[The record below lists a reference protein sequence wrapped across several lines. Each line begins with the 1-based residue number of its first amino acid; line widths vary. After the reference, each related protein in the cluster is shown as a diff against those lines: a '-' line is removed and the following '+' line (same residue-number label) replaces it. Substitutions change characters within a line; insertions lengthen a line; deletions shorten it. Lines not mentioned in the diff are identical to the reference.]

1 LASKVLTTHSVFIL
15 IVSYYYYYA
24 IALGPLFIIFLFSA
38 AYYRS
43 SAREVKRHEA
53 VLRSTVFARFGEA
66 VQGTATIRAYGLQ
79 DQFARSVRD
88 SVDDMNSA
96 YYLTFANQRWLSV
109 RLDVVGILLVFTTG
123 ILVVTSRFSVDPS
136 IAGLVLSYILTIVQ
150 MIQFTVRQLAEVE
163 NNMNSTERIHHY
175 GTELEEEAP
184 LHMGEVRPTWPEV
197 GEIVFNNVQMRYR
210 DGLPLVLK
218 GLDMHIRAG
227 ERIGVVGRTGAGKS
241 SIMSALF
248 RLQELSGGSIV
259 IDGVDIGKIG
269 LHDLRSKLAIIP
281 QDPTL
286 FKGTIRSNLDP
297 FHEHSDLELWASL
310 RQANLVSNEQA
321 MEDTAGRIHLDSQ
334 VDEEGLNFSLGQRQ
348 LLALSRAL
356 VRGSQII
363 VCDEATSSV
372 DFETDALVQTSMKNG
387 FKGKVC
393 TSPNAFEATINDHVD
408 FALHSP
414 PTQDYHRLRPHL
426 RHGPGPDCRDGH
438 TSQPLQPRRH
448 LPQHVR
454 AQWHPPRRLPRLDIR
469 VLGENL
475 HGG

>member
-1 LASKVLTTHSVFIL
+1 M
-15 IVSYYYYYA
+15 
-24 IALGPLFIIFLFSA
+24 
-38 AYYRS
+38 
-43 SAREVKRHEA
+43 
-53 VLRSTVFARFGEA
+53 
-66 VQGTATIRAYGLQ
+66 GTATIRAYGLQ
-79 DQFARSVRD
+79 NQFSRSVRE

-184 LHMGEVRPTWPEV
+184 LHMGEVRPTWPEH
-197 GEIVFNNVQMRYR
+197 GEIVFNDVQMRYR

-218 GLDMHIRAG
+218 GLDMHVRAG

-259 IDGVDIGKIG
+259 VDGLDIGKIG

-297 FHEHSDLELWASL
+297 FHEHSDLELWSAL
-310 RQANLVSNEQA
+310 RQANLVSNEA
-321 MEDTAGRIHLDSQ
+321 EMEDTSGRIHLDSQ
-334 VDEEGLNFSLGQRQ
+334 VDEEGLNFSLGRSTPHHHTLSEHSLTYFAAIGQRQ

-372 DFETDALVQTSMKNG
+372 DFETDALVSSLFPTTSWR
-387 FKGKVC
+387 
-393 TSPNAFEATINDHVD
+393 HV
-408 FALHSP
+408 L
-414 PTQDYHRLRPHL
+414 TTPH
-426 RHGPGPDCRDGH
+426 
-438 TSQPLQPRRH
+438 
-448 LPQHVR
+448 
-454 AQWHPPRRLPRLDIR
+454 
-469 VLGENL
+469 
-475 HGG
+475 

>member
-1 LASKVLTTHSVFIL
+1 
-15 IVSYYYYYA
+15 VSYYYYYA
-24 IALGPLFIIFLFSA
+24 IALGPLFLIFLFSA

-197 GEIVFNNVQMRYR
+197 GEIVFNDVQMRYR

-248 RLQELSGGSIV
+248 RLQELSGGSII

-310 RQANLVSNEQA
+310 RQANLVSNEQT

-372 DFETDALVQTSMKNG
+372 DMNTDALVQTSMKNG

-393 TSPNAFEATINDHVD
+393 TSPQRI
-408 FALHSP
+408 
-414 PTQDYHRLRPHL
+414 
-426 RHGPGPDCRDGH
+426 
-438 TSQPLQPRRH
+438 
-448 LPQHVR
+448 
-454 AQWHPPRRLPRLDIR
+454 
-469 VLGENL
+469 
-475 HGG
+475 

>member
-1 LASKVLTTHSVFIL
+1 MIVELGLTITSSVFIL

-24 IALGPLFIIFLFSA
+24 IALGPLFLIFCFSA

-66 VQGTATIRAYGLQ
+66 VMGTATIRAYGLQ
-79 DQFARSVRD
+79 DQFARSVRE

-123 ILVVTSRFSVDPS
+123 VLVVTSRFSVDPS

-184 LHMGEVRPTWPEV
+184 LHMGEVRPTWPEH
-197 GEIVFNNVQMRYR
+197 GEIVFDNVQMRYR
-210 DGLPLVLK
+210 EGLPLVLK
-218 GLDMHIRAG
+218 GLDMHVRAG

-297 FHEHSDLELWASL
+297 FHEHSDLELWSSL
-310 RQANLVSNEQA
+310 RQANLVSNEST
-321 MEDTAGRIHLDSQ
+321 MEDTSGRIHLDSQ
-334 VDEEGLNFSLGQRQ
+334 VDEEGLNFSLGMHTSPHYYYSYVFSNALIGQRQ
-348 LLALSRAL
+348 LLALARAL

-372 DFETDALVQTSMKNG
+372 DFEVWHSSQIIRSILMIRRRMRSFSNLYALDLPARHCCALVCLNLAQS
-387 FKGKVC
+387 
-393 TSPNAFEATINDHVD
+393 
-408 FALHSP
+408 
-414 PTQDYHRLRPHL
+414 
-426 RHGPGPDCRDGH
+426 
-438 TSQPLQPRRH
+438 RRH
-448 LPQHVR
+448 LLIFGNSASPQNDH
-454 AQWHPPRRLPRLDIR
+454 
-469 VLGENL
+469 
-475 HGG
+475 